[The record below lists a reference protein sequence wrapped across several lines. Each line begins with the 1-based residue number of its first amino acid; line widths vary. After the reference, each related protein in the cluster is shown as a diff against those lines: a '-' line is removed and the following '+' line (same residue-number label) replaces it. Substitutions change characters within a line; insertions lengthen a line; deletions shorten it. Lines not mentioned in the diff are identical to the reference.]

1 MQKIKGLE
9 HQLARGNALGYRN
22 PLPRAVSRRDLLAS
36 LSTGFGMTALS
47 ALMADP
53 AYAGLAAGPLPHH
66 APTAKNVVFLFMSGG
81 VSHMDT
87 FDPKPKLAELD
98 GTRARLDN
106 YTAGPNRKWLG
117 SPWSFQQHGEC
128 GAFVS
133 ELFPHV
139 ATCVD
144 DLTIVRSMKSDFPLH
159 PRSNIKMHTGRNV
172 GGYPSLGSWI
182 TYGLGTENKDLP
194 GYVLLDGGAVPP
206 GGVEN
211 FSNGFL
217 PASHQATSIAADGV
231 PMENLAPADL
241 DPIQRA
247 KLDAVLEQDRLLARA
262 QGGDDAIESA
272 VRNYELAYRMQSL
285 LPDVLDLDRET
296 AETKRNY
303 GLEAKEEQARLY
315 ATQCLRARRLIEAGV
330 RFIEITCA
338 EVYGGDNGTWDQHTE
353 LKKGHEGNARIT
365 DQPVAALLKDLK
377 DRGMLDET
385 LVVWATEFGRTP
397 DTGNGDGRDHHET
410 GFTIWMAGGGVR
422 KGLVYGNTDELGV
435 HAVENVMTVH
445 DLHATILHLV
455 GLDHE
460 RLTYRFGGRDVSLT
474 DVHGRVF
481 HDLLA

>member
-1 MQKIKGLE
+1 MKRNRAHARNRPVRSGRYGRWPVPRPPTRRDV
-9 HQLARGNALGYRN
+9 LA
-22 PLPRAVSRRDLLAS
+22 AVSS
-36 LSTGFGMTALS
+36 GFGLTALS
-47 ALMADP
+47 ALMADR
-53 AYAGLAAGPLPHH
+53 AYAGLAAPPGPHH
-66 APTAKNVVFLFMSGG
+66 APTAKHVVFLFMSGG

-98 GTRARLDN
+98 GTKATLDN

-117 SPWSFQQHGEC
+117 SPWKFRRHGES
-128 GAFVS
+128 GAMVS

-139 ATCVD
+139 AGCVD
-144 DLTIVRSMKSDFPLH
+144 DIAIVCSMKSDFPLH
-159 PRSNIKMHTGRNV
+159 PRSNIKLHTGRNV
-172 GGYPSLGSWI
+172 GGHPSLGSWI
-182 TYGLGTENKDLP
+182 TYGLGTENHDLP

-211 FSNGFL
+211 FSAGFL
-217 PASHQATSIAADGV
+217 PASHQATSVAADGV
-231 PMENLAPADL
+231 PIHNLAPSDT
-241 DPIQRA
+241 DPVQRA
-247 KLDAVLEQDRLLARA
+247 KLDAVIEQDRLLARS

-272 VRNYELAYRMQSL
+272 IRNYELAYRMQSL

-296 AETKRNY
+296 AQTRRDY
-303 GLEAKEEQARLY
+303 GLEAQETEARLY
-315 ATQCLRARRLIEAGV
+315 ATQCLRARRLIESGV
-330 RFIEITCA
+330 RFVEVTCA
-338 EVYGGDNGTWDQHTE
+338 EVYGGNNGTWDQHTD

-377 DRGMLDET
+377 ARGLLDET

-435 HAVENVMTVH
+435 HAVEDVMTVH

-460 RLTYRFGGRDVSLT
+460 RLIYRFGGRDVSLT
-474 DVHGRVF
+474 DVHGRVVQ
-481 HDLLA
+481 DLIA

>member
-1 MQKIKGLE
+1 MRPQGANPQQRPSGTRVPGGRTIHGL
-9 HQLARGNALGYRN
+9 
-22 PLPRAVSRRDLLAS
+22 SRRELLS
-36 LSTGFGMTALS
+36 TMSTGFGMTALS

-53 AYAGLAAGPLPHH
+53 AYAGLAATPGPHH
-66 APTAKNVVFLFMSGG
+66 TPTAKNVVFLFMSGG

-98 GTRARLDN
+98 GTKATLDN

-117 SPWSFQQHGEC
+117 SPWKFKQHGQS
-128 GAFVS
+128 GAAVS

-144 DLTIVRSMKSDFPLH
+144 DLAIVRSMKSDFPLH
-159 PRSNIKMHTGRNV
+159 PRSNIKLHTGRNV

-182 TYGLGTENKDLP
+182 TYGLGTENRDLP

-211 FSNGFL
+211 FSSGFL
-217 PASHQATSIAADGV
+217 PASHQATSVAADGV
-231 PMENLAPADL
+231 PIHNLAPADMDL
-241 DPIQRA
+241 VQRA
-247 KLDAVLEQDRLLARA
+247 KLDAIIEQDRLLARS

-272 VRNYELAYRMQSL
+272 IRNYELAYRMQSL
-285 LPDVLDLDRET
+285 LPDVLDLSREN

-303 GLEAKEEQARLY
+303 GLEAEEKEARLY
-315 ATQCLRARRLIEAGV
+315 GTQCLRARRLIEAGV
-330 RFIEITCA
+330 RFVEITCA
-338 EVYGGDNGTWDQHTE
+338 EVYGGNNGTWDQHTD

-365 DQPVAALLKDLK
+365 DRPVAALLSDLK
-377 DRGMLDET
+377 ARGMLDET

-410 GFTIWMAGGGVR
+410 GFTIWMAGGGAR
-422 KGLVYGNTDELGV
+422 NGLVYGNTDELGV
-435 HAVENVMTVH
+435 HAVEDVVTVH
-445 DLHATILHLV
+445 DLHATILHLA

-460 RLTYRFGGRDVSLT
+460 RLTYRFGGRDISLT
-474 DVHGRVF
+474 DVHGRVV
-481 HDLLA
+481 HDLIG

>member
-1 MQKIKGLE
+1 MTIGRANLMGRRSSAGLDGR
-9 HQLARGNALGYRN
+9 LGAARAI
-22 PLPRAVSRRDLLAS
+22 SRRDLLHS
-36 LSTGFGMTALS
+36 VSSGFGLTALA

-53 AYAGLAAGPLPHH
+53 AYAGLAVPSGPHH
-66 APTAKNVVFLFMSGG
+66 APCAKNVIFLFMTGG
-81 VSHMDT
+81 VSHLDT
-87 FDPKPKLAELD
+87 FDPKPKLEELD
-98 GTRARLDN
+98 GKRARLDN
-106 YTAGPNRKWLG
+106 YTAGPNRKWLA
-117 SPWSFQQHGEC
+117 SPWNFQRHGQS
-128 GAFVS
+128 GAMVS

-139 ATCVD
+139 AKCVD
-144 DLTIVRSMKSDFPLH
+144 ELAIVRSMKSDFPLH
-159 PRSNIKMHTGRNV
+159 PRSNIKLHTGRNV

-182 TYGLGTENKDLP
+182 TYGLGTENRDLP

-217 PASHQATSIAADGV
+217 PASHQATSIAADGI
-231 PMENLAPADL
+231 PMHNLAPADS

-247 KLDAVLEQDRLLARA
+247 KLEVVLAQDRALAEA

-272 VRNYELAYRMQSL
+272 IRNYELAYRMQSL
-285 LPDVLDLDRET
+285 LPDVLDLSRET
-296 AETKRNY
+296 AATKRDY
-303 GLEAKEEQARLY
+303 GLEAEEEEARRY
-315 ATQCLRARRLIEAGV
+315 ATQCLRARRLVESGV
-330 RFIEITCA
+330 RFVEITCA
-338 EVYGGDNGTWDQHTE
+338 EVYGGNNGTWDQHTE

-377 DRGMLDET
+377 VRGMLDET

-435 HAVENVMTVH
+435 HAVENVTTVH

-460 RLTYRFGGRDVSLT
+460 RLTYRFGGRDISLT
-474 DVHGRVF
+474 DVHGHVV
-481 HDLLA
+481 HDIIA

>member
-1 MQKIKGLE
+1 MAKIKDLE
-9 HQLARGNALGYRN
+9 RQLATGNALGWRN
-22 PLPRAVSRRDLLAS
+22 SFSTALSRRDLLGT

-53 AYAGLAAGPLPHH
+53 AYAGLAAGPAPHH

-98 GTRARLDN
+98 GKRARLDN

-117 SPWSFQQHGEC
+117 SFQQHGEC

-144 DLTIVRSMKSDFPLH
+144 ELTIVRSMKSDFPLH

-231 PMENLAPADL
+231 PIENLAPADL

-247 KLDAVLEQDRLLARA
+247 KLNTVLEQDRLLARA
-262 QGGDDAIESA
+262 QGGEDAIESA

-296 AETKRNY
+296 AQTKRSY
-303 GLEAKEEQARLY
+303 GLEAEEKQARLY
-315 ATQCLRARRLIEAGV
+315 ATQCLS
-330 RFIEITCA
+330 T
-338 EVYGGDNGTWDQHTE
+338 
-353 LKKGHEGNARIT
+353 
-365 DQPVAALLKDLK
+365 
-377 DRGMLDET
+377 
-385 LVVWATEFGRTP
+385 
-397 DTGNGDGRDHHET
+397 
-410 GFTIWMAGGGVR
+410 
-422 KGLVYGNTDELGV
+422 
-435 HAVENVMTVH
+435 
-445 DLHATILHLV
+445 
-455 GLDHE
+455 
-460 RLTYRFGGRDVSLT
+460 
-474 DVHGRVF
+474 
-481 HDLLA
+481 